1 MAMLCPPAPMGQ
13 DWELLL
19 GTGIGLGGRTAWS
32 LSWSFPGEGPR
43 DDSKDREA
51 LRCPRRMGIVLTS
64 RDGAMG
70 GPQNR
75 RVKNQSL
82 TDSFKLLA
90 DVS

>member
-1 MAMLCPPAPMGQ
+1 MLPRSLC
-13 DWELLL
+13 
-19 GTGIGLGGRTAWS
+19 S
-32 LSWSFPGEGPR
+32 LSTEMIRKWFREEWSFPGEGPR

-51 LRCPRRMGIVLTS
+51 LRCPHRMGIVLTS